1 MNGQHPPFRNHDIIL
16 LDTVNLQQINLFIR
30 HHLQYTRTQRQRKE
44 QEQEQQ
50 K

>member
-1 MNGQHPPFRNHDIIL
+1 MNGQHPPFRNHDIIF
-16 LDTVNLQQINLFIR
+16 LDTVNLQQIYSFVII
-30 HHLQYTRTQRQRKE
+30 YTRTQQQRKE

>member
-1 MNGQHPPFRNHDIIL
+1 MNGQHPPFRNHDIIF
-16 LDTVNLQQINLFIR
+16 LDTTVNLQQIYSFVII
-30 HHLQYTRTQRQRKE
+30 YTRTQRKE